1 MNAGT
6 QTFAN
11 AAVDYLDSLESRSDR
26 PAPRTL
32 ETYRV
37 LNRRTCQV
45 FGLRPVSE
53 ISGYEVK
60 QFVATLRSE
69 RYAPASIQSHVVFVK
84 AVLRNIRDSHGS
96 PLFRTDWDA
105 RFLDVPKLRLK
116 DQKAP
121 VATKAHIQAAL
132 ESGDP
137 VVELFVGLAAATG
150 MRVSEIL
157 NLQINS
163 ADADSLDLDE
173 GVIRIRK
180 TLKTASAARTV
191 FLPAAFVPWLR
202 NRTNDQSG
210 ALFTIPLPALYR
222 RLARYSLPPC
232 HSYRRYRTTYCRQHR
247 MLESVLKNQ
256 LGHAI
261 DGNDITSRYDRTGE
275 DSNFVRA
282 EVERVGTGFAF

>member
-26 PAPRTL
+26 PAPKTI
-32 ETYRV
+32 ETYKA
-37 LNRRTCQV
+37 LNRRICQV
-45 FGLRPVSE
+45 FGQRPVSE

-96 PLFRTDWDA
+96 LLFRTDWDA
-105 RFLDVPKLRLK
+105 RFLDVPKVRLK
-116 DQKAP
+116 DQKTP
-121 VATKAHIQAAL
+121 VASKAHIQAAL

-137 VVELFVGLAAATG
+137 VVELFVGLAATTG

-157 NLQINS
+157 SLQINS
-163 ADADSLDLDE
+163 SDADSLDLQA
-173 GVIRIRK
+173 GVIHVRK
-180 TLKTASAARTV
+180 TLKTESASRTV
-191 FLPAAFVPWLR
+191 VLPDGLVLWLR
-202 NRTNDQSG
+202 NRISDHSG
-210 ALFTIPLPALYR
+210 PLFKIPLPALYR

-232 HSYRRYRTTYCRQHR
+232 HSYRRFRTTWCRQSR

-261 DGNDITSRYDRTGE
+261 DTSDVTARYDRSG
-275 DSNFVRA
+275 DDANFVRA
-282 EVERVGTGFAF
+282 EVERIGIGFEL